1 MTLRIEYKDGY
12 EDLDADGYRET
23 RDDRLEVVMKDGSR
37 RYVPLEWVKS
47 YGWVK
52 A

>member
-1 MTLRIEYKDGY
+1 MTLRIEYKDGA
-12 EDLDADGYRET
+12 ELLDADGYREQGDRIEVIM
-23 RDDRLEVVMKDGSR
+23 RDGTR